1 MSMADPMMQQAMMA
15 EMGGGAPGGPG
26 GPGAGP
32 SDQELLML
40 ILQLISSGQLAGPG
54 VEVLAQATGA
64 GAPMGGAPG
73 GAPMPAGGPA
83 GGSPMGGAPMAPP
96 MY

>member
-15 EMGGGAPGGPG
+15 EMGGGAPGGAP
-26 GPGAGP
+26 AGP

-64 GAPMGGAPG
+64 SAPG

-96 MY
+96 M

>member
-15 EMGGGAPGGPG
+15 EMGGGAPGGAP
-26 GPGAGP
+26 AGP

-54 VEVLAQATGA
+54 VQVLAEATGA
-64 GAPMGGAPG
+64 GAPMG

-83 GGSPMGGAPMAPP
+83 GGPPMGGAPMAPP
-96 MY
+96 MQ

>member
-15 EMGGGAPGGPG
+15 EMGGGAPGGAP
-26 GPGAGP
+26 AGP

-64 GAPMGGAPG
+64 GGAPM

-83 GGSPMGGAPMAPP
+83 GGSPTGGAPMAPP

>member
-1 MSMADPMMQQAMMA
+1 MMSMADPMMQQAMMA
-15 EMGGGAPGGPG
+15 EMGGGAPGGAPA

-54 VEVLAQATGA
+54 VQVLAEATGA
-64 GAPMGGAPG
+64 GGGGMGGD
-73 GAPMPAGGPA
+73 PMAGGGMPV
-83 GGSPMGGAPMAPP
+83 GDPMGGAPMAPP

>member
-15 EMGGGAPGGPG
+15 EMGGGAPGGG
-26 GPGAGP
+26 QAGP

-64 GAPMGGAPG
+64 AGPGADPMAGGGAPMGGAPS
-73 GAPMPAGGPA
+73 
-83 GGSPMGGAPMAPP
+83 GSPMGGAPMAPP